1 MNRSHRLSAMSS
13 VKLAFAAEQLRP
25 GLELLNA
32 TPIAIV
38 GMGCRFPGEATTP
51 EAFWRVLRDGVDT
64 VTEVPR
70 DRWDIDAWYSP
81 DPDVPGR
88 MHTRK
93 GAFLS
98 TRSEFDADFF
108 GISPREA
115 ASLDPQ
121 QRLLLEVSWEALER
135 AGMAPDQL
143 AGSLTGVYVGLSTGD
158 YAQLLDTRPPESFDA
173 YAFSGTA
180 HSMAAGRLSYHL
192 GLQGPSVALDA
203 ACASSLVAVHLACQA
218 LRAGGCDLALAGGV
232 NRLLSAQFHLNFSQG
247 RMLAP
252 DGRCKTFDAAAD
264 GYVRGEG
271 AGIVVLK
278 RLADAL
284 RDQDPIVA
292 VIRGSAVNQDGRSS
306 GLTVPN
312 GPAQQAVIRQ
322 ALQGAGVNPEQ
333 VDYVEAH
340 GTGTSLG
347 DPIELGALGAVFGPR
362 PPEQP
367 LLVGSVKTN
376 IGHLEAA
383 AGIAGLIKVAL
394 ALQHGEIPAHL
405 HLSQPNPHVPWDRIP
420 IRIPT
425 QHQPWPSTHGRRIA
439 GISSFGFSG
448 TNAHVLL
455 ESAPGT
461 APAPQEEEE
470 QEPPLERPLHLLTL
484 SARGAPALQQLAAR
498 FAGQLRAEPS
508 LALADAC
515 FSANTGRAHLPHR
528 LGAFAG
534 TGEALA
540 AQLEAFASGAPSA
553 LLTGQAPAEP
563 PEVAFLFTGQG
574 SQYPDMGRKL
584 YESQPVFRESMEQCD
599 ALLRPLLERPLL
611 DVLYHAPQAHPL
623 LHQTAYTQPAL
634 FAIEYAL
641 AELWKSWGIVPGAV
655 LGHSVGEYAA
665 ACVAG
670 VFSLEDGLK
679 LIAERGRLMQELP
692 ERGTMAAVSASP
704 ARVEQALGADRSACA
719 IAALNGPES
728 VVISGSERAVDAV
741 VARLT
746 AQGIRSARLQVS
758 HAFHS
763 PLMEPMLPAFERV
776 LRTVTLSPPSLEL
789 ISNVGGGVATAEVA
803 TAGYWCRHVRQPVRF
818 AEGVQALVQRG
829 FRVFVELGPKPTLSS
844 LGRLCAPDADLLWLA
859 SLRQGR
865 HDWQT
870 LLESLGSLYVRGA
883 PVDWAGF
890 DQGYAR
896 HKRVLPTYPFQR
908 KSFWFEATG
917 DARVRAPS
925 SRDEGRPAG
934 HTPLTSLLESGDVRG
949 LAEHLRRGGALTGA
963 ALETL
968 PQVAEALVREHQR
981 QRSEAEMA
989 STLYRVSWSP
999 TPPGQVLTTA
1009 RNTGEWL
1016 ILADRGGLGR
1026 ALATRLEARG
1036 EHCMLATAEDLLGP
1050 SSQEP
1055 GLAPS
1060 AVLARWLQGFG
1071 TPGRPPLAGIVYL
1084 WALDAPDPEGL
1095 DAATFDI
1102 AQRSTCDGVL
1112 WLLQELGK
1120 RTQAVQPPLWCVT
1133 RGVHA
1138 PGGEPG
1144 PRSVAQAPLWG
1155 LAGVASLEHPE
1166 LRVRLIDVASDGT
1179 HDDVAA
1185 GLDAELRSPDDEDRL
1200 ALRRGQRYAARLE
1213 PLPFEAPPPL
1223 VFNARASY
1231 LITGGLG
1238 GIGLAVAAWMV
1249 RQGARH
1255 LVLMGRSGSASSTA
1269 REAVESL
1276 ELAGAQVLVFPG
1288 DVSRPEDVTGVLAA
1302 LKARFPPLRGV
1313 VHAAAVLDDGTLRQ
1327 QTPERFQRVRRP
1339 KADGAWN
1346 LHLATR
1352 HEALDFFVCFSSAAA
1367 LLGAP
1372 GQSNYAAANAFLD
1385 ALARY
1390 RRGLGLPGLSIGWGP
1405 WKDLGMAAGLDAHS
1419 RQRMADEGLGAL
1431 ETAQGLQALGALL
1444 SSREPD
1450 VAVLP
1455 IDWSAFASR
1464 ARPRMPLLR
1473 RLRDGAPSGG
1483 APAEDTGPSWRQR
1496 WGSTP
1501 ATERPGFLHTY
1512 VRGQVARI
1520 LRWEPEQPMDAQR
1533 GFAEMGMDS
1542 LMAVELRNR
1551 LQKDLGQPLS
1561 AALIFNYPRIEALAQ
1576 HLQDVLLSAESPPE
1590 SPSAPVGAGPED
1602 PRGGEAPTLSPEEL
1616 IARIARKYQTH
1627 G

>member
-1 MNRSHRLSAMSS
+1 MSRSHRLAAMSS

-38 GMGCRFPGEATTP
+38 GMACRFPGEANTP
-51 EAFWRVLRDGVDT
+51 EAFWQVLRDGVDT

-135 AGMAPDQL
+135 AGMAPDRL
-143 AGSLTGVYVGLSTGD
+143 SGSLTGVYVGLSTGD
-158 YAQLLDTRPPESFDA
+158 YARLLDTRPPESFDA

-218 LRAGGCDLALAGGV
+218 LRGGGCDLALAGGV
-232 NRLLSAQFHLNFSQG
+232 NRLLSAHFHLNFSQG

-252 DGRCKTFDAAAD
+252 DGRCKTFDASAD

-322 ALQGAGVNPEQ
+322 ALQSAGVNPEQ

-347 DPIELGALGAVFGPR
+347 DPIELGALGAAFGPR

-394 ALQHGEIPAHL
+394 ALQHGELPAHL
-405 HLSQPNPHVPWDRIP
+405 HLRQPNPHVPWDKLP

-425 QHQPWPSTHGRRIA
+425 RHQPWPTSHGRRIA
-439 GISSFGFSG
+439 GVSAFGFSG

-455 ESAPGT
+455 ERAPD
-461 APAPQEEEE
+461 AEPAPQDEE
-470 QEPPLERPLHLLTL
+470 QDRPVERPLHLLAL
-484 SARGAPALQQLAAR
+484 SARSAPALQQLAAR

-508 LALADAC
+508 LPPGDVC
-515 FSANTGRAHLPHR
+515 FSANTGRARLPHR
-528 LGAFAG
+528 LCAVAG

-540 AQLEAFASGAPSA
+540 DQLDGMARGAGSA
-553 LLTGQAPAEP
+553 LLTGQALAEP

-574 SQYPDMGRKL
+574 SQHPDMGRAL
-584 YESQPVFRESMEQCD
+584 YETQPLFRERLEQCD
-599 ALLRPLLERPLL
+599 ALLRPYLERPLL
-611 DVLYHAPQAHPL
+611 DVLYHAPDAQPL

-634 FAIEYAL
+634 FALEYAL
-641 AELWKSWGIVPGAV
+641 AELWRSWGIVPGAV

-670 VFSLEDGLK
+670 VFSLDDGLK

-692 ERGTMAAVSASP
+692 ERGTMAAVSATP
-704 ARVEQALGADRSACA
+704 ARVEAALGADRDACA

-728 VVISGSERAVDAV
+728 VVISGSERAVEAV
-741 VARLT
+741 LARLT
-746 AQGIRSARLQVS
+746 AQGVRSARLQVS

-776 LRTVTLSPPSLEL
+776 LRTATLSPPGLEL
-789 ISNVGGGVATAEVA
+789 ISNVAGAVASDEVTTAA
-803 TAGYWCRHVRQPVRF
+803 YWCRHVRQPVRF
-818 AEGVQALVQRG
+818 AEGIQALVQRG

-844 LGRLCAPDADLLWLA
+844 LGRLCAPDPDLLWLA
-859 SLRQGR
+859 SLRGR
-865 HDWQT
+865 DDWRT
-870 LLESLGSLYVRGA
+870 LLESLGTLYVRGA
-883 PVDWAGF
+883 PVDWEGF
-890 DQGYAR
+890 DQGYSR
-896 HKRVLPTYPFQR
+896 RKRVLPTYPFQQ
-908 KSFWFEATG
+908 KSFWFEAPDG
-917 DARVRAPS
+917 GPAHARP
-925 SRDEGRPAG
+925 SRDDGRPAG
-934 HTPLTSLLESGDVRG
+934 HTPLTSLLETGDVRG
-949 LAEHLRRGGALTGA
+949 LAEQLRRGGALNGP

-981 QRSEAEMA
+981 QRAEAEVA

-999 TPPGQVLTTA
+999 APRGGVAPA
-1009 RNTGEWL
+1009 RHAGEWL
-1016 ILADRGGLGR
+1016 ILADRGGLGH
-1026 ALATRLEARG
+1026 ALASRLEARG
-1036 EHCMLATAEDLLGP
+1036 ERCLIATTEELLGP
-1050 SSQEP
+1050 SPHAPDLADPAALTRLVEGLGVP
-1055 GLAPS
+1055 GK
-1060 AVLARWLQGFG
+1060 
-1071 TPGRPPLAGIVYL
+1071 PPLAGIVYL

-1095 DAATFDI
+1095 EADTFDP
-1102 AQRSTCDGVL
+1102 AQRATCDGLL
-1112 WLLQELGK
+1112 WLLQALGGW
-1120 RTQAVQPPLWCVT
+1120 TQAAQPPLWCVT

-1138 PGGEPG
+1138 VGDEPG
-1144 PRSVAQAPLWG
+1144 PRAVAQAPLWG
-1155 LAGVASLEHPE
+1155 LAGVASTEHPE
-1166 LRVRLIDVASDGT
+1166 LRVRLVDVGSDA
-1179 HDDVAA
+1179 HEEVSAW
-1185 GLDAELRSPDDEDRL
+1185 LEAELRSPDDEDRL
-1200 ALRRGQRYAARLE
+1200 ALRRGHRYAARLE
-1213 PLPFEAPPPL
+1213 PLPSEAPPPPA
-1223 VFNARASY
+1223 FEAQASY

-1238 GIGLAVAAWMV
+1238 GVGLAVAGWLV

-1255 LVLMGRSGSASSTA
+1255 LVLMSRSGVATKAA
-1269 REAVESL
+1269 REAVEAL
-1276 ELAGAQVLVFPG
+1276 ERAGAQVLVVQG

-1302 LKARFPPLRGV
+1302 LKARLPSLRGV

-1352 HEALDFFVCFSSAAA
+1352 HEALDFFICFSSAAA

-1372 GQSNYAAANAFLD
+1372 GQANYAAANAFLD

-1390 RRGLGLPGLSIGWGP
+1390 RRGLGLPALTIGWGP

-1419 RQRMADEGLGAL
+1419 RQRLADEGFGAL
-1431 ETAQGLQALGALL
+1431 ETEQGLRAFGALL
-1444 SSREPD
+1444 SSRVPD

-1455 IDWSAFASR
+1455 IDWSTFAAH

-1473 RLRDGAPSGG
+1473 KLVEGAALG
-1483 APAEDTGPSWRQR
+1483 AASTEPSWAQR
-1496 WGSTP
+1496 WEATP
-1501 ATERPGFLHTY
+1501 ATERPGFLRAY
-1512 VRGQVARI
+1512 VQEQVARI
-1520 LRWEPEQPMDAQR
+1520 LRWDPTQPMDAQR

-1551 LQKDLGQPLS
+1551 LQRDVGQPLS

-1576 HLQDVLLSAESPPE
+1576 HLQDVLLATGS
-1590 SPSAPVGAGPED
+1590 GPEAPLGD
-1602 PRGGEAPTLSPEEL
+1602 EPPTLSPEEL
-1616 IARIARKYQTH
+1616 IARIASKYQTH